1 MICCAPERAAFDK
14 SPIDQEKQPLRREA
28 CSEAPAAGRIDF
40 YDGSEAILE
49 LPSVEA
55 MTLN

>member
-1 MICCAPERAAFDK
+1 V
-14 SPIDQEKQPLRREA
+14 PLLNKRRLSYVAQLELA
-28 CSEAPAAGRIDF
+28 NAGSLFGSASCRRIDF
-40 YDGSEAILE
+40 YDGSEAVLE

>member
-1 MICCAPERAAFDK
+1 VICCAPERAAFDK
-14 SPIDQEKQPLRREA
+14 T
-28 CSEAPAAGRIDF
+28 PAAGSLFGSASCRRIDF

>member
-1 MICCAPERAAFDK
+1 VICCAPERAAFDK
-14 SPIDQEKQPLRREA
+14 KPDRSGEA
-28 CSEAPAAGRIDF
+28 APAAGSLFGSASCRRIDF